1 MGYHNQRQ
9 FLMLQG
15 KHLQSMI
22 DFLLRLA
29 IERRRG
35 LIKKQDLGILIE
47 RTCNADTLFLP
58 TRQTAAVFP
67 QRRIQALRQ
76 CVRPL
81 LELHLFQD
89 LHHLGTVSLRL
100 AKRYIVGK
108 RALYDKYLLRDIA
121 HQFMPSATVGR
132 CQLLPIYKNLAR
144 CRFKKAEHQVE
155 KR

>member
-67 QRRIQALRQ
+67 PKTYPGLAA
-76 CVRPL
+76 VRPP
-81 LELHLFQD
+81 
-89 LHHLGTVSLRL
+89 T
-100 AKRYIVGK
+100 
-108 RALYDKYLLRDIA
+108 
-121 HQFMPSATVGR
+121 P
-132 CQLLPIYKNLAR
+132 
-144 CRFKKAEHQVE
+144 
-155 KR
+155 